1 MRAKRAICNVCRER
15 LESLPILWPC
25 ESVNEALSDLREAS
39 GTDAT
44 RNGLS
49 TCFVSAPARQHG
61 GELWNYHTSIEC
73 KERARTNVCA
83 NRGESCAAV
92 RRTCQ

>member
-1 MRAKRAICNVCRER
+1 MRAERAICNVCRKR

-44 RNGLS
+44 RDCLS
-49 TCFVSAPARQHG
+49 ACFVSAPTRQHG
-61 GELWNYHTSIEC
+61 GELWDCHTSIEC
-73 KERARTNVCA
+73 E
-83 NRGESCAAV
+83 
-92 RRTCQ
+92 

>member
-1 MRAKRAICNVCRER
+1 MRAERAICNVCRKR

-39 GTDAT
+39 GADAT
-44 RNGLS
+44 RDCLS

-61 GELWNYHTSIEC
+61 GELWDCHTSIEC
-73 KERARTNVCA
+73 E
-83 NRGESCAAV
+83 
-92 RRTCQ
+92 